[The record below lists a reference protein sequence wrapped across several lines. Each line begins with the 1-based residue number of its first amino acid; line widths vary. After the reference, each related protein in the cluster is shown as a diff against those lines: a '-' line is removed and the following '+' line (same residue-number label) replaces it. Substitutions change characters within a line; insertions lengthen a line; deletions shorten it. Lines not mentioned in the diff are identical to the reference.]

1 MHETILVVDD
11 DREIMGDLALALEK
25 EGYRVL
31 RAYDGMEA
39 LDHALDPE
47 LRLIL
52 MDVMMPRLDGL
63 SAVLRIR
70 ERRNLPIIVLSA
82 KSEESDKVLGLSMG
96 ADDYVVKPF
105 SPKELMMRVAAII
118 KRSGGEE
125 NNRFVF
131 EGLTVDF
138 TARLVFIDEQRIEMS
153 PKEYDLFFYMV
164 RNRGVAL
171 TRERLIHDV
180 WGYDF
185 YGDDR
190 TLDTHVKLLRKSLGR
205 YSRCIITLRGVGY
218 RFETVAEP
226 ESDADGDAN

>member
-1 MHETILVVDD
+1 MSKMLIVDD
-11 DREIMGDLALALEK
+11 EEKIRAVVREYAEFEDFEVEEA
-25 EGYRVL
+25 R
-31 RAYDGMEA
+31 DGMEA
-39 LDHALDPE
+39 VSLCREKDYD
-47 LRLIL
+47 III
-52 MDVMMPRLDGL
+52 MDVMMPRLDGYSACKEIKKLKNIPIIML
-63 SAVLRIR
+63 SARG
-70 ERRNLPIIVLSA
+70 
-82 KSEESDKVLGLSMG
+82 EEYDKLFGFETG
-96 ADDYVVKPF
+96 IDDYVVKPF

-205 YSRCIITLRGVGY
+205 YSRCIIRLRGVGY